1 MQTGEFITD
10 RLLPRI
16 IRDICIARGI
26 RVTSFSDDWLIEL
39 EKDQQTARILGYK
52 FSINNSV
59 SAGIAQDKV
68 AAYELLNYHNVPA
81 VEHRL
86 IRTKAGD
93 TDWHGWSW
101 SDGMVIK
108 PLTGTSGHGVGVVH
122 SSNEATAWMSARGIE
137 AWAVSPFLDIHR
149 EIRVI
154 MLDGQV
160 LMAYE
165 KQSVVLEGLK
175 MFNLGKGASPKDVE
189 LSDVMESLAG
199 KAMQTIGLR
208 LAAVDIIELSDGEYR
223 VLEINDGFM
232 MEHYA
237 RFSQDNMRKT
247 RLLYEAVMNAMLA

>member
-16 IRDICIARGI
+16 VRDICVARGI
-26 RVTSFSDDWLIEL
+26 RMTSFSDDWLIEL

-52 FSINNSV
+52 FSINDSV

-68 AAYELLNYHNVPA
+68 ATYELLNYHDVPA

-86 IRTKAGD
+86 IRTKVGD
-93 TDWHGWSW
+93 TDWRDWSW

-108 PLTGTSGHGVGVVH
+108 PLMGTSGHGVGVVR
-122 SSNEATAWMSARGIE
+122 STDEATDWMSARGIE
-137 AWAVSPFLDIHR
+137 AWAVSSLLDIQR

-154 MLDGQV
+154 MLDGRV
-160 LMAYE
+160 LLAYE
-165 KQSVVLEGLK
+165 KQPVVAEGLK
-175 MFNLGKGASPKDVE
+175 MFNLGKGALPKNIE
-189 LSDVMESLAG
+189 LSREVESLA
-199 KAMQTIGLR
+199 KDAIQAIGLR
-208 LAAVDIIELSDGEYR
+208 LAAVDIIEVSSGELS

-237 RFSQDNMRKT
+237 RFSQDNRRKT
-247 RLLYEAVMNAMLA
+247 QQLYEAVVAVMFD